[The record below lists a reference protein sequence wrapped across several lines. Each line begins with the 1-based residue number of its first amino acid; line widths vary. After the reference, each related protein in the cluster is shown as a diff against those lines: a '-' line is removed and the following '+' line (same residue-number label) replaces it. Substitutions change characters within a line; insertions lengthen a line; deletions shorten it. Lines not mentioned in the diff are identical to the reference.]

1 MPDFAQMTLQQVLM
15 RLTFAPVV
23 LASLI
28 GLVGFHRRPRNLRY
42 LAAGL
47 AGFVLP
53 LELLMFVL
61 LSLHRNNLFLIPI
74 YTVGEL
80 WMLALVYQHTLKW
93 PLFARAVPWVV
104 AGFAGYALCD
114 SVLGARMSQ
123 FRPAQQVLQSVLVL
137 GMVGLYFRKLLSELV
152 VINPQK
158 EPMFWVSAGLLIY
171 FLGYLQIALFS
182 NYLLNYSREL
192 NMNVWAVHSLLY
204 IVLYLCYCRA
214 LWLTQRK

>member
-1 MPDFAQMTLQQVLM
+1 M
-15 RLTFAPVV
+15 RLTLVPVV

-28 GLVGFHRRPRNLRY
+28 GLVGFRRRPRNLRY

-47 AGFVLP
+47 AGVVLP
-53 LELLMFVL
+53 LELLMFAL

-80 WMLALVYQHTLKW
+80 WLLALVYRHTLQL
-93 PLFARAVPWVV
+93 PLFTRLVPWVV
-104 AGFAGYALCD
+104 AGFAGYALFD
-114 SVLGARMSQ
+114 SVLGMRLSQ
-123 FRPAQQVLQSVLVL
+123 FRPGQQVLQSLLVL

-152 VINPQK
+152 VINLQK

-192 NMNVWAVHSLLY
+192 NMDVWAVHSLLF

-214 LWLTQRK
+214 LWPTLRK